1 MSKIVKPL
9 IFVVTLVVAF
19 AIGYTL
25 GPGKGQGVDNSDE
38 IKRLQK
44 QVAQKSKQVAAL
56 QQSLNALKKEQ
67 AALRKDL
74 QNSKQQLGATSTAPA
89 SDAYGKAGT
98 GDAAVGDLTFYS
110 DLPKQPVT
118 PEPLKANAAKTADA
132 HAATAAKPTVNP
144 VKIAKDAQ
152 AAQAAAKKADTSSKP
167 GTSNKPIAA
176 GAAKAPEVAKA
187 ATPPKA
193 KPAHA
198 LPARYIP
205 PGFNGATAA
214 KTHATTSSKKAA
226 SYVVQ
231 LASYK
236 SEAATATLR
245 KNLAKLGFTA
255 DVKKAT
261 LKNGKT
267 VYRVVVGPYHGYSR
281 AKSAKSSLKAKTKL
295 DGLIVK
301 AG

>member
-56 QQSLNALKKEQ
+56 QQSLDALKKEQ

-74 QNSKQQLGATSTAPA
+74 QDSKQQLGATSTAPA
-89 SDAYGKAGT
+89 NDAYGKATT
-98 GDAAVGDLTFYS
+98 GDATVGDLTFYS
-110 DLPKQPVT
+110 DLPKQDVT
-118 PEPLKANAAKTADA
+118 PEPLKADA
-132 HAATAAKPTVNP
+132 SKPVDAQAAAKPAVDP

-152 AAQAAAKKADTSSKP
+152 RAQATKKEQP
-167 GTSNKPIAA
+167 GTSSKPIAA
-176 GAAKAPEVAKA
+176 GAARAPDVAKA
-187 ATPPKA
+187 KA
-193 KPAHA
+193 AHP

-205 PGFNGATAA
+205 PGFNGATVAKTPAA
-214 KTHATTSSKKAA
+214 KAHTTTSSKKSA

-236 SEAATATLR
+236 TEAATATLR

-267 VYRVVVGPYHGYSR
+267 VYRVVVGPYHGYSK
-281 AKSAKSSLKAKTKL
+281 AKSAKSRLKAKTKL